1 MEFQNIT
8 DEESLRVLEKL
19 VRCDTCQPEG
29 NEERIIKLIDGM
41 LPDALERKIISCGK
55 NRASL
60 VAKLPGKTDR
70 GGLAFLGHVDTVA
83 CGDVADWKYDPHAA
97 TCVDGVLYG
106 RGAADMKGGDTAMI
120 LAARELAAKDE
131 RPEKPIYF
139 CFTADEES
147 GGAGILSMEEQ
158 GLFDE
163 LDEMIVCEP
172 SDEKISFCE
181 KGALWLR
188 LKIRGVA
195 SHASRPHL
203 GRNAVEYGIW
213 FVQKLR
219 EKILETKQ
227 HPILGNTTMAVTKFH
242 GGNMTNIVPA
252 EASLEVD
259 IRTIPGVS
267 HQELCQTAE
276 TLCRNMQTAYSN
288 VTTELTVLN
297 NRPAIE
303 CDVQS
308 AFREKIA
315 DAARESGLDM
325 QKRGHQFF
333 TDASL
338 VLPKHNI
345 PFVIAGPGDD
355 KQAHVANENIP
366 ISSVTRFAKFY
377 ARYLEQNYFSAR
389 AAKEPV

>member
-1 MEFQNIT
+1 MEYQSIT
-8 DEESLRVLEKL
+8 DEASARILKEL
-19 VRCDTCQPEG
+19 VQCDTCQPEG
-29 NEERIIKLIDGM
+29 NEARIIKLIGAM
-41 LPDALERKIISCGK
+41 LPEKLEKKIIPCGE

-60 VAKLPGKTDR
+60 VAKLPGKVDK

-83 CGDVADWKYDPHAA
+83 CGDAADWKYDPHAGA
-97 TCVDGVLYG
+97 CIDGVLYG

-120 LAARELAAKDE
+120 LAARELAAQEEKPE
-131 RPEKPIYF
+131 RPIYF

-147 GGAGILSMEEQ
+147 GGAGILSMERQ
-158 GLFDE
+158 GIFDD

-203 GRNAVEYGIW
+203 GRNAVEYGMW

-227 HPILGNTTMAVTKFH
+227 HPILGSTTMAVTKFH

-267 HQELCQTAE
+267 HRELCQAAE
-276 TLCRNMQTAYSN
+276 ALCQNMQTAYSN

-303 CDVQS
+303 CS
-308 AFREKIA
+308 ETGSFREKIA
-315 DAARESGLDM
+315 RAARESGLDM

-338 VLPKHNI
+338 VLPEHDI

-355 KQAHVANENIP
+355 KQAHVANESIP
-366 ISSVTRFAKFY
+366 IRSVTRFAEFY
-377 ARYLEQNYFSAR
+377 VRYLRQNYFTAH
-389 AAKEPV
+389 AAGESV